1 MASIGSYILSTRQ
14 RTKGEPDPQLAAGQV
29 LKLIGRQ
36 QRLSIVDLVS
46 LTGWP
51 QDYVKMVVN
60 DLRQREMVAG
70 SDEALELTGSGFKAQ
85 FIVAT

>member
-14 RTKGEPDPQLAAGQV
+14 RNKEEPDPQLAAGQV
-29 LKLIGRQ
+29 LKLLGQ
-36 QRLSIVDLVS
+36 QQPRSIVDLVS
-46 LTGWP
+46 VTGWP

-60 DLRQREMVAG
+60 ELRQRELVAG
-70 SDEALELTGSGFKAQ
+70 SDEALELTPRGFQAQ